1 MSLSPEVDAYLERRR
16 VRYGLARNETYA
28 ALALVLATVA
38 ALIWANVGSS
48 YEQFWHIEAGI
59 DVGGFRFEL
68 TLHEWV
74 DEFLMALFF
83 FVIGLDVR
91 REISIGDLQSPSRA
105 LLPIAAAIGGLVVPA
120 CIFLLLNQG
129 TAAAQAWG
137 TVISTDTAF
146 ALGMLALIGPRN
158 APRLRLFLLAVAV
171 VDDIGALLVIAVAYT
186 SDLNLLAI
194 AIAIA
199 GLLGIYLLQRAGVW
213 RTAPYLVA
221 GLIVWS
227 AVHESGI
234 HATLAGV
241 LIALLMPVYDTRR
254 RDVGFVSEVFGLF
267 RQSPSPVAARVLRET
282 LVHAIP
288 LNQRLTALLPPYVS
302 FLIVPIFALAN
313 AGIVVS
319 PETIGDALRSSLTW
333 GIVAGLVLGKVI
345 GVAGTALLVMRFLPS
360 SRVPGLDPPRLLGIG
375 ALSGMGFTISL
386 LVAGLALDEEGPL
399 TEARLGILGAS
410 VIALLLATLTFRLGD
425 RLAPLPE
432 PDGERLPRPVDDQSD
447 HVLGDV
453 GAPVSLVVYAA
464 INDEYRNGPAEAL
477 EQVVHARARQGQVR
491 LVFRHHATTPS
502 EMLAASALE
511 AAARQGRFWE
521 MHDALLQAPREL
533 DLELVLQIADD
544 VQVTSGW
551 LRRRIEQGSDMSRV
565 MHDTLD
571 EIGEDAKDGTPVFY
585 LQGTR
590 IPSTQNAW
598 HLARRLDEQSA

>member
-28 ALALVLATVA
+28 ALALVLATVV

-48 YEQFWHIEAGI
+48 YEEFWHIEAGI

-91 REISIGDLQSPSRA
+91 REISIGDLHSPGRA
-105 LLPIAAAIGGLVVPA
+105 LLPVAAAVGGLVVPA
-120 CIFLLLNQG
+120 GIFLLLNQG
-129 TAAAQAWG
+129 TAAVQAWG

-186 SDLNLLAI
+186 SDLDLVAVVI
-194 AIAIA
+194 AAV

-213 RTAPYLVA
+213 RFAPYLVV

-227 AVHESGI
+227 AVHASGI

-313 AGIVVS
+313 AGILLS
-319 PETIGDALRSSLTW
+319 PETITGALGSPLTW
-333 GIVAGLVLGKVI
+333 GIVAGLVVGKLI
-345 GVAGTALLVMRFLPS
+345 GVAGTAAIVMRLAPAT
-360 SRVPGLDPPRLLGIG
+360 RLPGLDLPRLLGIG
-375 ALSGMGFTISL
+375 ALTGMGFTISL

-399 TEARLGILGAS
+399 TDARLGILGAS
-410 VIALLLATLTFRLGD
+410 VLALALATLVFRLGD
-425 RLAPLPE
+425 RFAPLPE
-432 PDGERLPRPVDDQSD
+432 PDGERLPRPVDDQTD
-447 HVLGDV
+447 HILGDAA
-453 GAPVSLVVYAA
+453 APVTLVVYAA
-464 INDEYRNGPAEAL
+464 INEEYRNGPAETL
-477 EQVVHARARQGQVR
+477 EQVVRPLAREGKVR
-491 LVFRHHATTPS
+491 LVLRHHANTPT

-521 MHDALLQAPREL
+521 MHDALLQASREL
-533 DLELVLQIADD
+533 DLELVQQIAAD
-544 VQVTSGW
+544 VQVTPGW
-551 LRRRIEQGSDMSRV
+551 LRRRIEQGSDMSRI

-571 EIGEDAKDGTPVFY
+571 EIGEDAEDGTPVFY

-598 HLARRLDEQSA
+598 HLARRIDERSP